1 MSKNEQI
8 LIKQKGII
16 NLSDLKNIPK
26 LSSYEQKT
34 VTILMLA
41 RNELERLEKDDLD
54 FFAKLILDYLK
65 ENVPDFNE
73 LEKLFDRYNSEKNT
87 FVRTSIFKKI
97 KPIESLAVFLSEC
110 AVVYNKV
117 DKTSDITIKAFVYN
131 LILHWF
137 VAEEMKS
144 TYLNEFASLDF
155 QPQINKFIENTKENK
170 EHREKLNRAFDNS
183 IEIVEFLKTFSLKP
197 IVPTMVIKKRRN
209 KI

>member
-87 FVRTSIFKKI
+87 FVKTSIFKKI

-170 EHREKLNRAFDNS
+170 ELS
-183 IEIVEFLKTFSLKP
+183 
-197 IVPTMVIKKRRN
+197 
-209 KI
+209 

>member
-73 LEKLFDRYNSEKNT
+73 LEKLFDRYNSEKKT
-87 FVRTSIFKKI
+87 FVKTSIFNKI
-97 KPIESLAVFLSEC
+97 KQ
-110 AVVYNKV
+110 
-117 DKTSDITIKAFVYN
+117 DK
-131 LILHWF
+131 
-137 VAEEMKS
+137 
-144 TYLNEFASLDF
+144 
-155 QPQINKFIENTKENK
+155 
-170 EHREKLNRAFDNS
+170 
-183 IEIVEFLKTFSLKP
+183 
-197 IVPTMVIKKRRN
+197 
-209 KI
+209 

>member
-87 FVRTSIFKKI
+87 FFYHTRLCLYS
-97 KPIESLAVFLSEC
+97 
-110 AVVYNKV
+110 KV
-117 DKTSDITIKAFVYN
+117 II
-131 LILHWF
+131 
-137 VAEEMKS
+137 
-144 TYLNEFASLDF
+144 YLNCYICNHFY
-155 QPQINKFIENTKENK
+155 PY
-170 EHREKLNRAFDNS
+170 
-183 IEIVEFLKTFSLKP
+183 
-197 IVPTMVIKKRRN
+197 
-209 KI
+209 